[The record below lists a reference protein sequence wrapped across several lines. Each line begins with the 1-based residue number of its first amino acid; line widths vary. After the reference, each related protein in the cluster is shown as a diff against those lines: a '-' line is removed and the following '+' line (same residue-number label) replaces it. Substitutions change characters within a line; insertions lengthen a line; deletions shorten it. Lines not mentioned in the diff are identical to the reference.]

1 MGLEEEE
8 KESAL
13 PELSRGY
20 VSTAPNTFRLS
31 NFVSQLVKEV
41 PIDKHHRCVWQH
53 QNDKLL

>member
-1 MGLEEEE
+1 VGLEEEE
-8 KESAL
+8 EESAL

-41 PIDKHHRCVWQH
+41 PIDKHH
-53 QNDKLL
+53 